1 MKKLFHESL
10 KEEILKPESDEEDEN
25 DEDEEEEEEPQERKE
40 VKIFKLG
47 KFVVDPKYTDFIGK
61 FFIPFKIIFL

>member
-25 DEDEEEEEEPQERKE
+25 DEDEEEEPQERKE

-61 FFIPFKIIFL
+61 FILFNYFSFL

>member
-25 DEDEEEEEEPQERKE
+25 DEDEEEEPQERKE
-40 VKIFKLG
+40 AKIFKLG

-61 FFIPFKIIFL
+61 VYSF